1 VTVNRS
7 PSLTPA
13 RLIPLSIHPGA
24 NLENAGFSPEQRTD
38 LLGFFLQVGAG
49 TSAAVGVK
57 DVFYDVVHGFALIR
71 LEILGPSGHAHVDV
85 FLAAKNTDME
95 MPAGTQNAADAIPA
109 DLESFGALTDQY
121 IATITGP
128 ASVAQQLCLLDG
140 NGQPFL

>member
-1 VTVNRS
+1 MVS
-7 PSLTPA
+7 HYWLTAWSGPT
-13 RLIPLSIHPGA
+13 RPR
-24 NLENAGFSPEQRTD
+24 RT
-38 LLGFFLQVGAG
+38 LVRIG
-49 TSAAVGVK
+49 SAVAVQTRG
-57 DVFYDVVHGFALIR
+57 L
-71 LEILGPSGHAHVDV
+71 
-85 FLAAKNTDME
+85 E